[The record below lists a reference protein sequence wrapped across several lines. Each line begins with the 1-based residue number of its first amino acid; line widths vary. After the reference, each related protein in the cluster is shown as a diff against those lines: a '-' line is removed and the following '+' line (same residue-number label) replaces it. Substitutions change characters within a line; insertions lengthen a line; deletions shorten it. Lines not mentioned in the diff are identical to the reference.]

1 MRSLATFCLVIVATA
16 ALSQAVAGEA
26 ETIEAINA
34 SSNALDKAF
43 EQNGK
48 AAIKA
53 LMTPDHISV
62 TPYYDGPQTT
72 DDRIA
77 SLPELKWEQK
87 IVGRVQVSLL
97 GDDAALRTFTAD
109 PKGSFKGKPL
119 PAKVFATEVLVKHDG
134 KWIERFYQVTT
145 LKP

>member
-1 MRSLATFCLVIVATA
+1 MHPQT
-16 ALSQAVAGEA
+16 
-26 ETIEAINA
+26 
-34 SSNALDKAF
+34 SSTRAF
-43 EQNGK
+43 EQNDK

-72 DDRIA
+72 DDQIA
-77 SLPELKWEQK
+77 SLPELKWDQK
-87 IVGRVQVSLL
+87 IVGDVKASLL
-97 GDDAALRTFTAD
+97 GDALRTFTAD
-109 PKGSFKGKPL
+109 LKGSLKG
-119 PAKVFATEVLVKHDG
+119 KVFATEILVKRDG

>member
-1 MRSLATFCLVIVATA
+1 MRSLAMFSLVILTI
-16 ALSQAVAGEA
+16 AVASKALAGDA

-43 EQNGK
+43 EQNDK

-62 TPYYDGPQTT
+62 TPYYDRPQTT
-72 DDRIA
+72 DDQIA
-77 SLPELKWEQK
+77 SLPELKWDQR
-87 IVGRVQVSLL
+87 IVNNVKVSLL
-97 GDDAALRTFTAD
+97 GDDAARRTFTAD
-109 PKGSFKGKPL
+109 LKGSFKGKPL
-119 PAKVFATEVLVKHDG
+119 PAKVFATEILVKRDG

>member
-43 EQNGK
+43 DRQHCDQG
-48 AAIKA
+48 ADDAR
-53 LMTPDHISV
+53 
-62 TPYYDGPQTT
+62 PYLCHPIYDGPQTT

-109 PKGSFKGKPL
+109 LASRASHCPPRCSPPKF
-119 PAKVFATEVLVKHDG
+119 
-134 KWIERFYQVTT
+134 W
-145 LKP
+145 